1 MSGIDERETP
11 REVDGSTGE
20 PPDGDHHRP
29 PLPPPA
35 RDEASGWPSASTRD
49 ELPRTAGPGPLRRR
63 RRLVRGGTHGIPSI
77 ASREGCRIR
86 FASSST
92 GS

>member
-35 RDEASGWPSASTRD
+35 TGTTRVAGRPRARPTSSPRTDVAASGAGAGASSADGTR
-49 ELPRTAGPGPLRRR
+49 
-63 RRLVRGGTHGIPSI
+63 GTPSI
-77 ASREGCRIR
+77 A
-86 FASSST
+86 
-92 GS
+92 

>member
-35 RDEASGWPSASTRD
+35 RDEASGWPSASARD
-49 ELPRTAGPGPLRRR
+49 ELPPYQ
-63 RRLVRGGTHGIPSI
+63 RGVPAPCAVASSADGTHGIPST
-77 ASREGCRIR
+77 A
-86 FASSST
+86 
-92 GS
+92 